1 MGKDLK
7 GKELGKGIYQRKDGT
22 YEAKVY
28 FRGNPRPKSY
38 YSKNLREVKRQRKE
52 ALFLFETGISIDE
65 SVKDLNTWFE
75 HWMRLYNLHLK
86 PTTIRNYVDNYTR
99 GKTYIGHLPLT
110 SIKPNNIQYMIESLK
125 KEGYSAPTINSTL
138 RVISMVLNSAVDN
151 GYLLRS
157 PCKNIVVSDNKSA
170 LEPVQ
175 DNDNEDFKCISKN
188 KLIIFFN
195 QCRNTR
201 YFEFFVIL
209 LCTGL
214 RSGELCALEW
224 KDIDFKNKTIN
235 VYKTISRCKHYYDD
249 SGNKISN
256 PEEHIQI
263 TTPKT
268 RTSRRKIPLNESA
281 IQAFSSWKHKQDHDK
296 LIQGKE
302 WGKKEPLLHKYP
314 DPVFTTKTGRFFRP
328 DLATVECSRICK
340 IINSHLIKESKI
352 SEVNFKVTPHMFRHT
367 FITYSLESH
376 MDVAAIQKIVG
387 HATLRMTGHYTHIQN
402 DFIQQE
408 IKKYPEPSLFLEKK
422 ID

>member
-52 ALFLFETGISIDE
+52 ALFLFEAGISIDE
-65 SVKDLNTWFE
+65 SVQDLNTWFE
-75 HWMRLYNLHLK
+75 HWMRLYNMHLK

-99 GKTYIGHLPLT
+99 GKAYIGHLPLT

-138 RVISMVLNSAVDN
+138 RVISMLLNSAVDN

-249 SGNKISN
+249 SGNKIS
-256 PEEHIQI
+256 
-263 TTPKT
+263 
-268 RTSRRKIPLNESA
+268 A
-281 IQAFSSWKHKQDHDK
+281 
-296 LIQGKE
+296 
-302 WGKKEPLLHKYP
+302 
-314 DPVFTTKTGRFFRP
+314 PVFTTKTGRFFRP
-328 DLATVECSRICK
+328 DLATVECSCICK
-340 IINSHLIKESKI
+340 IINSHLNKESKI
-352 SEVNFKVTPHMFRHT
+352 SGVNFKVTPHMFRHT

-422 ID
+422 LIKCKTLVKPS